1 MHYDYNFVVTLT
13 LTQPKTNSCFS
24 SRISAYIFGMFPN
37 SNFTLNLLF
46 ILNTVEVRCLSLK
59 TFKSVYWIV
68 FQTNIC
74 EASQAKLIMY
84 VMYENSSFSVFLFL
98 LFLGGHSYGQ
108 TASMLIS
115 SWLVTCLKRT
125 QSRPAINTLLPG
137 FKGVMDSVYCNTPP
151 GKICLQAETYT
162 LVHLTI

>member
-46 ILNTVEVRCLSLK
+46 ILNTGEVRRLSQK

-74 EASQAKLIMY
+74 EASQAKINNVRNVWEFFFFCFSLLALSGRSFIRSDCKYVDFQLIGDLSQKDA
-84 VMYENSSFSVFLFL
+84 V
-98 LFLGGHSYGQ
+98 Q
-108 TASMLIS
+108 TCYQHPLARIQRGDGLCI
-115 SWLVTCLKRT
+115 
-125 QSRPAINTLLPG
+125 
-137 FKGVMDSVYCNTPP
+137 
-151 GKICLQAETYT
+151 LQYATR
-162 LVHLTI
+162 